1 MAQWEYQTLDLNAV
15 PRGGRSVDLLNGAG
29 GDGWELV
36 MVANTGIAYLKRQI
50 PQAPRPRRVGTSPQ
64 SGDK

>member
-15 PRGGRSVDLLNGAG
+15 PRGGRSLDLLNGAG

-36 MVANTGIAYLKRQI
+36 TVANTGIAYLKRQI
-50 PQAPRPRRVGTSPQ
+50 PQAARSRRASTGPQ
-64 SGDK
+64 SGNK